1 MPRTATL
8 AFLLLAAPAF
18 AAGTRF
24 KTADDQAMKAF
35 RLTTENV
42 RKASAA
48 ARRLSAEVA
57 KDPALGLS
65 AEKRGKQADTLDAKA
80 KALESDPRVAALLR
94 AESITARE
102 FIMVHMA
109 SIQAGMVAA
118 MKAQGV
124 QMDAARIGEAMNPA
138 NLEFLETHPKEM
150 DELGRS
156 QEQLQKAGKEP
167 NPSPKGPAQG
177 EEK

>member
-1 MPRTATL
+1 MPRSVTL
-8 AFLLLAAPAF
+8 ALLLLAAPAF
-18 AAGTRF
+18 AGTPL
-24 KTADDQAMKAF
+24 KTSDDEAMKAF
-35 RLTTENV
+35 RLTTDNV

-80 KALESDPRVAALLR
+80 KALESDPRIASVLR
-94 AESITARE
+94 AESITSRE

-109 SIQAGMVAA
+109 AIQAGMVAA
-118 MKAQGV
+118 MKSQGV
-124 QMDAARIGEAMNPA
+124 QMDAAKIGEAMNPA
-138 NLEFLETHPKEM
+138 NLEFLEKHPKEM

-156 QEQLQKAGKEP
+156 QEELQKAGKEP
-167 NPSPKGPAQG
+167 AGAPKGPAQG
-177 EEK
+177 AEK